1 MWLGFSFFLIVGL
14 FSDFLLYVF
23 QTGLASQHGSV
34 ASMSSGGGGTGG
46 TASYYQQAPAPP
58 QHGDQQSHPQHSP
71 TKYPENGH
79 DTLSDFVHFVCQE
92 AETQETQVCGVTS
105 VSSMMSAC

>member
-1 MWLGFSFFLIVGL
+1 MCVREFFSLDMSSALSDGL
-14 FSDFLLYVF
+14 FCVCS
-23 QTGLASQHGSV
+23 TGLASQHSSV
-34 ASMSSGGGGTGG
+34 ASMSSGGGATGAA
-46 TASYYQQAPAPP
+46 ASYYQQAPTPS

-92 AETQETQVCGVTS
+92 AETQETQVCGIFPVLRVLTT
-105 VSSMMSAC
+105 

>member
-1 MWLGFSFFLIVGL
+1 
-14 FSDFLLYVF
+14 
-23 QTGLASQHGSV
+23 
-34 ASMSSGGGGTGG
+34 MSSGGGGTGA
-46 TASYYQQAPAPP
+46 TASYYQQAPTPS

-92 AETQETQVCGVTS
+92 AETQETQVYGADPVLRVRTEK
-105 VSSMMSAC
+105 

>member
-1 MWLGFSFFLIVGL
+1 
-14 FSDFLLYVF
+14 
-23 QTGLASQHGSV
+23 
-34 ASMSSGGGGTGG
+34 MSSGGGGTGA
-46 TASYYQQAPAPP
+46 TASYYQQATAPP

-92 AETQETQVCGVTS
+92 AETQETQVCGVIWGLDCWLRVRTLS
-105 VSSMMSAC
+105 WSDDRIVLQQL

>member
-1 MWLGFSFFLIVGL
+1 
-14 FSDFLLYVF
+14 
-23 QTGLASQHGSV
+23 
-34 ASMSSGGGGTGG
+34 MSSGGGGTGA
-46 TASYYQQAPAPP
+46 TASYYQQGP

-92 AETQETQVCGVTS
+92 AETQETQVGLCFMHLDFQTGVLLLVCKTLI
-105 VSSMMSAC
+105 